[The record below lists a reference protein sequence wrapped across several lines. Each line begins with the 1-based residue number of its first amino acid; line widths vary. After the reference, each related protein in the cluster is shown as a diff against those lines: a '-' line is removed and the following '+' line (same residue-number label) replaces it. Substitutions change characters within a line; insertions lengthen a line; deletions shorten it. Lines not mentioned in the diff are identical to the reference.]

1 MNNTALLVYIIGAAL
16 WGLSQLGFGA
26 FDPDTQV
33 FSFTVQEVVSGVMA
47 AGLGLAAIRN
57 AWGWGRRK

>member
-33 FSFTVQEVVSGVMA
+33 FSFTVQEVVSAVMA
-47 AGLGLAAIRN
+47 AGLALAAIRN